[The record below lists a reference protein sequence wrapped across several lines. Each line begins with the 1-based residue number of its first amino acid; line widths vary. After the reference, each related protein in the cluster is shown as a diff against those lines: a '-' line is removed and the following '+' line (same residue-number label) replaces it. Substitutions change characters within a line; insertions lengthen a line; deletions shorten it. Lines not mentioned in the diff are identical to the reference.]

1 MENTIRVNLNLDK
14 DVHFQ
19 VRKMALEKR
28 TTATELYRKWTLD
41 GIKKETE
48 QTIDEI

>member
-19 VRKMALEKR
+19 VRNMALEKR
-28 TTATELYRKWTLD
+28 TTATELYTKI
-41 GIKKETE
+41 GIRWN
-48 QTIDEI
+48 

>member
-1 MENTIRVNLNLDK
+1 MENRIRVNFNLDK

-28 TTATELYRKWTLD
+28 TTATELYTKWTLD

-48 QTIDEI
+48 TKNIK